1 VIKMPTAKISDQVMQ
16 PLNIPYGDL
25 AALTAYVTGL
35 R

>member
-1 VIKMPTAKISDQVMQ
+1 MPTAKISAGAIQ
-16 PLNIPYGDL
+16 PVNISSGNL

>member
-1 VIKMPTAKISDQVMQ
+1 MKMPTAKISDGALQ
-16 PLNIPYGDL
+16 PLNISYGDL